1 MTCLPLSAA
10 IARNFYHD
18 VRLVAT
24 DFDGTL
30 TKCGKITADL
40 LQSLTDL
47 ADAGFSVLIVTGR
60 SAGWVNALATYLPVV
75 GAIAENGGVF
85 FSHRETDP
93 PVILSA
99 IADLSE
105 HKLKLAQ
112 TFAILQEQFPQI
124 QESADNQFRLT
135 DWTFDV
141 HGLSQED
148 LQRINAFCQQ
158 AGWGFT
164 YSSIQCHIK
173 LATQEKGS
181 ALQKLLSLHFPE
193 YSPQQVLTVGDSPN
207 DESLF
212 NSALFPLSVGV
223 GNLREYLPLLTHT
236 PAYITE
242 EKEVNGFRELVRCL
256 TQDY

>member
-1 MTCLPLSAA
+1 MTCLPLSPA
-10 IARNFYHD
+10 IARNLHEN

-30 TKCGKITADL
+30 TKLGKITADL

-47 ADAGFSVLIVTGR
+47 ADAGFAVLIVTGR

-85 FSHRETDP
+85 FSHQETDP

-112 TFAILQEQFPQI
+112 TFASLQGEFPQLQE
-124 QESADNQFRLT
+124 SLDNRFRLT

-141 HGLSQED
+141 QGLSHKD
-148 LQRINAFCQQ
+148 LQRIDASCQE

-173 LATQEKGS
+173 PATQEKGR
-181 ALQKLLSLHFPE
+181 ALQKLLSLQFPE
-193 YSPQQVLTVGDSPN
+193 YSPEQVLTVGDSPN

-212 NSALFPLSVGV
+212 NSGLFPISVGV
-223 GNLREYLPLLTHT
+223 GNLREYLPRLTHT
-236 PAYITE
+236 PAYITQE
-242 EKEVNGFRELVRCL
+242 PELDGFRELVRCL
-256 TQDY
+256 MGR

>member
-10 IARNFYHD
+10 IAHNFHHR

-60 SAGWVNALATYLPVV
+60 AAGWVNALATYLPVV

-93 PVILSA
+93 PIILSA
-99 IADLSE
+99 LADLSE

-112 TFAILQEQFPQI
+112 IFASLQEEFPQI
-124 QESADNQFRLT
+124 QESADNRFRLT

-141 HGLSQED
+141 HGLAHED
-148 LQRINAFCQQ
+148 LQRIKAFCQQ

-181 ALQKLLSLHFPE
+181 ALQKLLSSHFPE
-193 YSPQQVLTVGDSPN
+193 HSPQQVLTVGDSPN

-223 GNLREYLPLLTHT
+223 GNLREYLPRLTHT
-236 PAYITE
+236 PVYITE
-242 EKEVNGFRELVRCL
+242 EKEVDGFRELVRCL
-256 TQDY
+256 TQAD

>member
-1 MTCLPLSAA
+1 MTCLPLSPAA
-10 IARNFYHD
+10 ARNWPQD

-30 TKCGKITADL
+30 TKLGKITADL

-47 ADAGFSVLIVTGR
+47 ADAGFAVLIVTGR
-60 SAGWVNALATYLPVV
+60 SAGWVNGLATYLPVV

-85 FSHRETDP
+85 FSHRETEP

-99 IADLSE
+99 IADLSA

-112 TFAILQEQFPQI
+112 TFASLQGKFPQLQE
-124 QESADNQFRLT
+124 SLDNRFRLT

-141 HGLSQED
+141 QGLSHED
-148 LQRINAFCQQ
+148 LQKINEFCEQ

-173 LATQEKGS
+173 PATQEKGK
-181 ALQKLLSLHFPE
+181 ALQKLLSLQFPE
-193 YSPQQVLTVGDSPN
+193 YSPEQVLTVGDSPN

-212 NSALFPLSVGV
+212 NSGLFPLSVGV
-223 GNLREYLPLLTHT
+223 GNLREYLPRLLHT
-236 PAYITE
+236 PAYITQE
-242 EKEVNGFRELVRCL
+242 PELDGFRELVRCL
-256 TQDY
+256 MAR

>member
-1 MTCLPLSAA
+1 MFTFIVGDRPW
-10 IARNFYHD
+10 HQD

-30 TKCGKITADL
+30 TKLGKITADL

-47 ADAGFSVLIVTGR
+47 ADAGFAVLIVTGR
-60 SAGWVNALATYLPVV
+60 SAGWVNGLATYLPVV

-85 FSHRETDP
+85 FSHREMDP

-112 TFAILQEQFPQI
+112 TFASLQGEFPQLQE
-124 QESADNQFRLT
+124 SLDNRFRLT

-141 HGLSQED
+141 QGLSHED
-148 LQRINAFCQQ
+148 LQRINAFCEE

-173 LATQEKGS
+173 PATQEKGR
-181 ALQKLLSLHFPE
+181 ALQKLLSLQFPE
-193 YSPQQVLTVGDSPN
+193 YSPEQVLTVGDSPN

-212 NSALFPLSVGV
+212 NSGLFPLSVGV
-223 GNLREYLPLLTHT
+223 GNLREYLPRLTHT
-236 PAYITE
+236 PAYITQE
-242 EKEVNGFRELVRCL
+242 PELDGFRELVRCL
-256 TQDY
+256 MGR

>member
-10 IARNFYHD
+10 IAHNFHRH

-30 TKCGKITADL
+30 TKCGKVTADL

-60 SAGWVNALATYLPVV
+60 SAGWVNGLATYLPVV

-112 TFAILQEQFPQI
+112 TFASLQEEFPQL
-124 QESADNQFRLT
+124 QESADNRFRLT

-141 HGLSQED
+141 RGLSHED

-158 AGWGFT
+158 SGWGFT

-193 YSPQQVLTVGDSPN
+193 YSPQQVITVGDSPN

-223 GNLREYLPLLTHT
+223 GNLWEYLPRLTHT

-242 EKEVNGFRELVRCL
+242 EKEVDGFRELVRCL
-256 TQDY
+256 TQAS